1 MIRNLLLS
9 VCLAA
14 SLSACSTTQKTEGS
28 GLLSVVTQNVLTIAG
43 DAAIS
48 QADFSPIKGKGIQ
61 IEMSGFVE
69 EKNRGFLSNLVSSK
83 AENAGSLLV
92 RMRKPDLILEVVVN
106 RAGNDAGK
114 SNVPILKAS
123 RRTEATVDLTLTV
136 RDPMTGQRISSQRVA
151 AFSKYEQAKW
161 VGIVDGKGQ
170 YYVRSASSQQQVG
183 GVGSRVSE
191 ELNNK
196 SWTKV
201 NAP

>member
-92 RMRKPDLILEVVVN
+92 RMGKPDLILEVVVN

-151 AFSKYEQAKW
+151 ALSKYEQAKW